1 MKNLLFFTAL
11 FLFVGC
17 GPKNNTK
24 NDVYDI
30 PAPPE
35 ENKVMEVT
43 IHPVF
48 HGSLAL
54 THEDKTVLIDPY
66 NGAERYTRFG
76 APDLLM
82 ITHTHGDHM
91 DMETLKGLDL
101 SKATLLAPQ
110 AVADALA
117 DLTFA
122 GVQVLRNG
130 ETASEHGVKVEAV
143 PAYNLPSAPKMF
155 HPKGDFNGYVLTI
168 GNETY
173 YFSGDTQD
181 VPEIRALK
189 GIDYAFVC
197 MNQPYTMTVEAAA
210 DMVAEMQPT
219 VVYPYHYRNGDG
231 TFSDL
236 DQFELLVKE
245 SAPEVEVRKMDWYKE
260 AK

>member
-1 MKNLLFFTAL
+1 MRYLSFLAAL
-11 FLFVGC
+11 FLFLAC
-17 GPKNNTK
+17 GAENNTN

-43 IHPVF
+43 VYPIF
-48 HGSLAL
+48 HGSVVL
-54 THEDKTVLIDPY
+54 TEGDRTVFVDPY
-66 NGAERYTRFG
+66 NGAERYTKFG

-91 DMETLKGLDL
+91 DMQTLEELDL
-101 SKATLLAPQ
+101 SKATLVAPQ

-117 DLTFA
+117 DLKFA
-122 GVQVLRNG
+122 EVKVLKNDESG
-130 ETASEHGVKVEAV
+130 EAHGMRVEAV

-155 HPKGDFNGYVLTI
+155 HPKGDFNGYVLNI
-168 GNETY
+168 GAERY

-210 DMVAEMQPT
+210 DMVSEMLPE
-219 VVYPYHYRNGDG
+219 VVYPYHYRNQDK

-245 SAPEVEVRKMDWYKE
+245 SAPAVEVRKLDWYEE